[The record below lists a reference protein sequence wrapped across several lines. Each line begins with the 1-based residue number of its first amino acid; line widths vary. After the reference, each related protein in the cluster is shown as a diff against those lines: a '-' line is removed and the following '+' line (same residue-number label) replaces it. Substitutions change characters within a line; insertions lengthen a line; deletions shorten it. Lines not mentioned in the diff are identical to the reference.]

1 MKVHPLPT
9 IVSPISPDLRRYLD
23 RVRDFLDDPDGFVTK
38 KELVSTGVFTKT
50 GSGVIGYID
59 PSDTTTCVSPPAP
72 MLLAASGAMTSVV
85 LSWKG
90 VNYSSCYSHTE
101 IYRAATDDLGV
112 ATLIGTTT
120 SGIFTDAVGS
130 DSVKYYWVR
139 FVNIKSDSG
148 PYNATAGVKGETAPD
163 LEYVLDQLSEAYGT
177 GTDAP
182 FFEVPGPP
190 APATVINGA
199 TIAPG
204 LYMYSAFIHDAA
216 ITNAKIKNLAVD
228 SAKIALLAVDTAQIA
243 SAAIT
248 SAKIDNLAVTHAQ
261 IASAA
266 ITNAKIHDGLQ
277 SSNFSSGVSGWRL
290 SKAYGLE
297 VNSSSTFRGNIDVA
311 STTSGARMEIN
322 NTRLRVFDT
331 TGALRIT
338 IGNLDITAP
347 TSSVVNT
354 TFAASVTVVVGST
367 ITIVSTGE
375 ATNAV
380 WIAPTGT
387 TRFATTN
394 SMTTSVSGTSTSI
407 KAPAIEGTYYL
418 YVIDAAGNVS
428 GKSTASVATTS
439 MADVVLAASVSA
451 AKGTNITI
459 VSTGTVT
466 SEVWIAPTGTTV
478 FSPQDSMTTSVS
490 GTSTTITVPALTG
503 TYYLYVVDVAG
514 NLSNRST
521 ATVTVT

>member
-1 MKVHPLPT
+1 
-9 IVSPISPDLRRYLD
+9 
-23 RVRDFLDDPDGFVTK
+23 
-38 KELVSTGVFTKT
+38 
-50 GSGVIGYID
+50 
-59 PSDTTTCVSPPAP
+59 
-72 MLLAASGAMTSVV
+72 
-85 LSWKG
+85 
-90 VNYSSCYSHTE
+90 
-101 IYRAATDDLGV
+101 
-112 ATLIGTTT
+112 
-120 SGIFTDAVGS
+120 
-130 DSVKYYWVR
+130 
-139 FVNIKSDSG
+139 
-148 PYNATAGVKGETAPD
+148 
-163 LEYVLDQLSEAYGT
+163 
-177 GTDAP
+177 
-182 FFEVPGPP
+182 
-190 APATVINGA
+190 
-199 TIAPG
+199 
-204 LYMYSAFIHDAA
+204 
-216 ITNAKIKNLAVD
+216 
-228 SAKIALLAVDTAQIA
+228 
-243 SAAIT
+243 
-248 SAKIDNLAVTHAQ
+248 
-261 IASAA
+261 
-266 ITNAKIHDGLQ
+266 
-277 SSNFSSGVSGWRL
+277 
-290 SKAYGLE
+290 
-297 VNSSSTFRGNIDVA
+297 
-311 STTSGARMEIN
+311 MEIN